1 MALRKVATM
10 DELWSGEMMAVVC
23 EGQAVLLVNVNGA
36 IRAFADACP
45 HLRTPLSKGSLAG
58 NALVCSTHRWEFDA
72 NTGQGI
78 NPRIACLQSFAVHV
92 ENGDILV
99 DASRV
104 EVQR

>member
-1 MALRKVATM
+1 MALRKVGTM
-10 DELWSGEMMAVVC
+10 DEFWSGEMMAVEC
-23 EGQAVLLVNVNGA
+23 EGQPVLLVNVNGA

-45 HLRTPLSKGSLAG
+45 HLRTPLSEGSLAG

-78 NPRIACLQSFAVHV
+78 NPRTACLQSFAVHV

-99 DASRV
+99 DVSRV
-104 EVQR
+104 EPQR

>member
-1 MALRKVATM
+1 V
-10 DELWSGEMMAVVC
+10 DEFWSGEMMAVES
-23 EGQAVLLVNVNGA
+23 EGQPVVLVNVNGA

-45 HLRTPLSKGSLAG
+45 HLRTPLSEGSLAG
-58 NALVCSTHRWEFDA
+58 NALVCSTHGWEFDA

-78 NPRIACLQSFAVHV
+78 NPRAACLQSFAVHV

-99 DASRV
+99 DPSRV